1 MAKIAIATTGQQAQS
16 LKFETPLK
24 NLEVKISDSADAAT
38 SFADFY
44 AAIKDTTIE
53 VLKQSKNATVTV
65 LQRAS
70 IVELFQLSQANGG
83 IVYGENDDKKNFIES
98 AIELSDYGAVVLGE
112 GEFFEINVFKFP
124 SAAGHA
130 YTIELYGQD
139 FHNLSTMHNVYEK
152 VYVNAESPR
161 EIDVRE
167 VKTLV
172 LPASKFEKM
181 ELLYSNGRRV
191 QYDEID
197 ILATMRDTLFTRS
210 ILNTKK
216 DGLWSSA
223 VNTVGEL
230 LVFNV
235 AECYSVKITTNENC
249 NITVLKHKEL

>member
-44 AAIKDTTIE
+44 NAIKNTTIE
-53 VLKQSKNATVTV
+53 VLKQSKGSTVTV

-70 IVELFQLSQANGG
+70 IVELFQLAQCNGG
-83 IVYGENDDKKNFIES
+83 IVYCENDDKNNSIES
-98 AIELSDYGAVVLGE
+98 AIEVSDYGAVPLDE
-112 GEFFEINVFKFP
+112 GEFFEINVFNFP
-124 SAAGHA
+124 AAAGHA

-139 FHNLSTMHNVYEK
+139 FQDLSKMHNVYEK
-152 VYVNAESPR
+152 AYVNAESPR
-161 EIDVRE
+161 EIDVRD

-172 LPASKFEKM
+172 IPASKFEKM
-181 ELLYSNGRRV
+181 EVLYSNGRRI

-197 ILATMRDTLFTRS
+197 ILSRMRDTMFTRS
-210 ILNTKK
+210 ILNTKT
-216 DGLWSSA
+216 DGVWSSA

-230 LVFNV
+230 LVFNTI
-235 AECYSVKITTNENC
+235 AAISVKITTNENV
-249 NITVLKHKEL
+249 NITVLKHKPL